1 MHQLDNSSTTK
12 FPYGYDERY
21 KFTGKERDAETGYDF
36 FGARFYW
43 QAGTWLSVD
52 PLAGDYPQISPY
64 AYCAW
69 NPIKYVDPD
78 GWDAV
83 LITFP
88 IPHK

>member
-1 MHQLDNSSTTK
+1 MRRMENSSTTK
-12 FPYGYDERY
+12 FPMAMTSGLSSRV
-21 KFTGKERDAETGYDF
+21 KERDAETGYDY

-69 NPIKYVDPD
+69 NPISRIKVQ
-78 GWDAV
+78 
-83 LITFP
+83 
-88 IPHK
+88 H